1 MIRQD
6 KKVAS
11 SIFLILANRFKPC
24 NKGLSKRNK
33 ERNKMKDLK
42 KTRDT
47 STESRDRK
55 RDKDGWKANVKAARN
70 AKSKRR
76 EFETGGK

>member
-1 MIRQD
+1 
-6 KKVAS
+6 
-11 SIFLILANRFKPC
+11 
-24 NKGLSKRNK
+24 
-33 ERNKMKDLK
+33 MKALK

-55 RDKDGWKANVKAARN
+55 RDKDGWKANVKAART
-70 AKSKRR
+70 AKDKRR